1 MDVWS
6 KRTTFSRSRKARQR
20 ATQGPAKNA
29 LVEESTSRVCML
41 LHATSHAAMKA
52 PQMGAFARK
61 LGVHHTPSR
70 AGASCAAHREQ
81 HMHFSDPPPSPFHP
95 PTLNQAGH
103 PARMPAHTHRTRARR
118 THHKLQ
124 RQVGMTR
131 TLCAASPGLV
141 GGVCRVVQ
149 NGDACRLHATWE
161 LLRSQTA

>member
-1 MDVWS
+1 MASSSTELTHTGQLPALSQHNPAPRHSSDSQSCSHIIVCMDVWS

-81 HMHFSDPPPSPFHP
+81 HMHFSD
-95 PTLNQAGH
+95 AGG
-103 PARMPAHTHRTRARR
+103 RARVDSQH
-118 THHKLQ
+118 T
-124 RQVGMTR
+124 
-131 TLCAASPGLV
+131 
-141 GGVCRVVQ
+141 
-149 NGDACRLHATWE
+149 RLHGVAT
-161 LLRSQTA
+161 L